1 MDFHLTEEEKM
12 LQATA
17 RDFARKELEPVASR
31 IDEAEEFAWENFSKM
46 AELGFTGLAIPPE
59 YGGSGGSMVALV
71 TVMEELAKGCAST
84 CDILDAHVSLCA
96 RPICLYGTEEQKK
109 KFLPP
114 LADGK
119 KVGAFAVTE
128 AEAGSDIASVKTT
141 AVRDGDSY
149 VLNGSK
155 LFITNG
161 PVCDIVVV
169 FANMP
174 ALAPR
179 GMTAFIVETDTPG
192 FSRGPQYRK
201 LGMHGATNAELIFDN
216 VRVPAA
222 NRLGD
227 EGKGMKI
234 CLATLDEGRLGIA
247 AQSVGIGQAVLE
259 QAISYAKERK
269 QFGNLIGQNQAIQW
283 MLVDMATRIE
293 AARLLTRQ
301 AAALLDANAR
311 VSKEAAM
318 AKLFASE
325 ACMDI
330 AVKGIQIFGG
340 YGYMMDSPMQ
350 RYLRDAKLTQIY
362 EGTSEVQR
370 MVIARALLT

>member
-17 RDFARKELEPVASR
+17 RDFAKKELEPVAPKV
-31 IDEAEEFAWENFSKM
+31 DEAEEFAMENFQKM
-46 AELGFTGLAIPPE
+46 AQLGFTGLAIPSE
-59 YGGSGGSMVALV
+59 YGGSGGNAVSLV
-71 TVMEELAKGCAST
+71 IVMEEVARACAST
-84 CDILDAHVSLCA
+84 CDILDAHISLCA
-96 RPICLYGTEEQKK
+96 RPIYLYGTEEQKN

-114 LADGK
+114 LAKGK
-119 KVGAFAVTE
+119 RIGAFGITE
-128 AEAGSDIASVKTT
+128 AEAGSDISAIKTT

-149 VLNGSK
+149 ILNGSK

-169 FANMP
+169 FANIP
-174 ALAPR
+174 TLAPR
-179 GMTAFIVETDTPG
+179 GMTAFIVETNASG
-192 FSRGPQYRK
+192 FGRGPQYKK

-216 VRVPAA
+216 VRVPAS

-227 EGKGMKI
+227 EGKGMRI

-259 QAISYAKERK
+259 QAISYSKERK
-269 QFGNLIGQNQAIQW
+269 QFGNLISQSQAIQW
-283 MLVDMATRIE
+283 MLVDMATKVE
-293 AARLLTRQ
+293 AARLLTHQ
-301 AAALLDANAR
+301 AACLYDEGAR

-318 AKLFASE
+318 AKLYASE
-325 ACMDI
+325 ACLDI
-330 AVKGIQIFGG
+330 AIKGIQIFGG

-350 RYLRDAKLTQIY
+350 RYFRDAKLTQIY

-370 MVIARALLT
+370 MVIARALLA

>member
-1 MDFHLTEEEKM
+1 
-12 LQATA
+12 
-17 RDFARKELEPVASR
+17 
-31 IDEAEEFAWENFSKM
+31 
-46 AELGFTGLAIPPE
+46 
-59 YGGSGGSMVALV
+59 
-71 TVMEELAKGCAST
+71 
-84 CDILDAHVSLCA
+84 
-96 RPICLYGTEEQKK
+96 
-109 KFLPP
+109 
-114 LADGK
+114 
-119 KVGAFAVTE
+119 
-128 AEAGSDIASVKTT
+128 
-141 AVRDGDSY
+141 
-149 VLNGSK
+149 
-155 LFITNG
+155 
-161 PVCDIVVV
+161 
-169 FANMP
+169 
-174 ALAPR
+174 
-179 GMTAFIVETDTPG
+179 
-192 FSRGPQYRK
+192 
-201 LGMHGATNAELIFDN
+201 MHGATNAEMIFDN